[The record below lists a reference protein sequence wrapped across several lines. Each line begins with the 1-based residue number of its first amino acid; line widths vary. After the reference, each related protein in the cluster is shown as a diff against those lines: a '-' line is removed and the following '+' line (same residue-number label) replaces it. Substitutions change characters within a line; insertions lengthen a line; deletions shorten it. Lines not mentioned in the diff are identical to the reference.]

1 MNWWKILK
9 NAKISG
15 KAKGKGTSFDASKI
29 KINIDE
35 DNCCGKFSLDIQKFV
50 NDNNTVISSLVRL
63 ELAQSFRGIGHKLLD
78 NKDTRRAREL
88 ISNIYPSPSE
98 MSCED
103 TAFVYKQLL
112 SLAGQ
117 LGSIPDTGKMTDMAL
132 PFKLKNYENSK
143 DIHKDIR
150 EWHQLK
156 NSFFAEWKKLI
167 RDIRKCPDL
176 VAAIKEQGE
185 AFY

>member
-1 MNWWKILK
+1 MWWDILK

-15 KAKGKGTSFDASKI
+15 KAKGKGSSFDASKI
-29 KINIDE
+29 KINIDKP
-35 DNCCGKFSLDIQKFV
+35 DDCCEKFWLKIQEFS
-50 NDNNTVISSLVRL
+50 NYNIIVISSLQGL
-63 ELAQSFRGIGHKLLD
+63 KNIQDYDFKGIGHRLYE
-78 NKDTRRAREL
+78 NQTE
-88 ISNIYPSPSE
+88 ISPSPSE
-98 MSCED
+98 NPCED
-103 TAFVYKQLL
+103 SALL
-112 SLAGQ
+112 YIHLLKYAREI
-117 LGSIPDTGKMTDMAL
+117 GSIPDTGKMTDMTL
-132 PFKLKNYENSK
+132 PFKLKNYKNSE
-143 DIHKDIR
+143 DIDTDIR

>member
-1 MNWWKILK
+1 MKWWKILK

-15 KAKGKGTSFDASKI
+15 KSKGKGTSFDASKI
-29 KINIDE
+29 KINIDK
-35 DNCCGKFSLDIQKFV
+35 DDCCGKISLDIQNFV
-50 NDNNTVISSLVRL
+50 NDNSTVISSIIRL
-63 ELAQSFRGIGHKLLD
+63 EDTQDFRGIGHKLFES
-78 NKDTRRAREL
+78 KGTG
-88 ISNIYPSPSE
+88 ISNIYPSPYE
-98 MSCED
+98 MSCEE

-112 SLAGQ
+112 KLVARQ
-117 LGSIPDTGKMTDMAL
+117 AGSIPDTGKMTDMAL
-132 PFKLKNYENSK
+132 PFKLKDYKNSK
-143 DIHKDIR
+143 DIDKDIR
-150 EWHQLK
+150 EWHQLR

>member
-1 MNWWKILK
+1 MNWWDILK

-29 KINIDE
+29 KINIDK
-35 DNCCGKFSLDIQKFV
+35 DDCCGKKSLDIQNFV
-50 NDNNTVISSLVRL
+50 NDNNTVIFSLVTL
-63 ELAQSFRGIGHKLLD
+63 ELAQGFRGIGHKLFESEG
-78 NKDTRRAREL
+78 AR
-88 ISNIYPSPSE
+88 ISYPFPYE

-103 TAFVYKQLL
+103 TAFVYKKLL

-117 LGSIPDTGKMTDMAL
+117 VGSIPDTGKMTDMAL

>member
-1 MNWWKILK
+1 MKWWKILK
-9 NAKISG
+9 NANISG

-29 KINIDE
+29 KINIDK
-35 DNCCGKFSLDIQKFV
+35 DDCCGKISLDIQNFV
-50 NDNNTVISSLVRL
+50 NDNSTVISSIFRL
-63 ELAQSFRGIGHKLLD
+63 EDTQDFRGIGHKLVE
-78 NKDTRRAREL
+78 NKGTGI
-88 ISNIYPSPSE
+88 ISNIYPSPYE
-98 MSCED
+98 MDCEA
-103 TAFVYKQLL
+103 TAFVYKRLL
-112 SLAGQ
+112 ELARQ
-117 LGSIPDTGKMTDMAL
+117 VGSIPDTGKMTDMAL
-132 PFKLKNYENSK
+132 PFKLKNYKNSK

-167 RDIRKCPDL
+167 RDIYKCPDL